1 MMESP
6 LEQIL
11 TYVTKQTVLKTMVY
25 VLGEEKKLA
34 VKALTTFFLELTE
47 RESPRAV
54 YNSPTSS

>member
-1 MMESP
+1 MTESP

-11 TYVTKQTVLKTMVY
+11 TYVTKQTVLKTMIC

-34 VKALTTFFLELTE
+34 VKALTTSFLELTK

>member
-1 MMESP
+1 
-6 LEQIL
+6 
-11 TYVTKQTVLKTMVY
+11 MVY

-54 YNSPTSS
+54 YNSPTSSWKIRLFCDLITLFMEIKLNF

>member
-1 MMESP
+1 MTESP

-11 TYVTKQTVLKTMVY
+11 TYVTKQTVLKTMIC
-25 VLGEEKKLA
+25 VLGEEMKLA
-34 VKALTTFFLELTE
+34 VKALTTSFLELTE